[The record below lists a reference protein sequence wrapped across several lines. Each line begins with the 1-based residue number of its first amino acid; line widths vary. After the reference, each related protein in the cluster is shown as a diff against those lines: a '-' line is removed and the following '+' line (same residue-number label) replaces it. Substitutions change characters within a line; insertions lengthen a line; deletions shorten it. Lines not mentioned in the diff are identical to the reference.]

1 MYHGVWCVTRS
12 GSHRAQLLDGWA
24 EKEALPE
31 LCAVGCHWL
40 GHLSVGIPLLFREEG
55 TPGFKVSSLAVLA
68 LHLEAGGVEVVVASA
83 FSRRVRWKL
92 EAAHN

>member
-1 MYHGVWCVTRS
+1 M
-12 GSHRAQLLDGWA
+12 
-24 EKEALPE
+24 
-31 LCAVGCHWL
+31 
-40 GHLSVGIPLLFREEG
+40 LFREEG
-55 TPGFKVSSLAVLA
+55 TPGFKVASLAVLA